1 MTDIIYTH
9 QTDACRWL
17 SWTRLSTDC
26 ACPRIVRW
34 LEEGGGVRLPRWLE
48 EGGGVRLPRCPPHAR
63 CPRLVPRLE
72 EGGGVSLPRLEEGG
86 RVSLPVTVVATVGS
100 SDRNCGK
107 KYDFENGSNIHQ
119 WYMFTIEYSMKSHK
133 SIIWLN
139 AICHAV
145 SAEWETNK
153 HSSELISG
161 VITMRRLDTLDL
173 S

>member
-1 MTDIIYTH
+1 MTDVMYTH
-9 QTDACRWL
+9 QTGACRWL
-17 SWTRLSTDC
+17 SWTPLSTDC
-26 ACPRIVRW
+26 ASARGGRWSQSAPLSTARCPRVVPR
-34 LEEGGGVRLPRWLE
+34 LQEGGV
-48 EGGGVRLPRCPPHAR
+48 VSLPRCPRLAR
-63 CPRLVPRLE
+63 
-72 EGGGVSLPRLEEGG
+72 RLEEGG
-86 RVSLPVTVVATVGS
+86 RVSLPVTVVGTVGS

-107 KYDFENGSNIHQ
+107 KYDFDNGSNIHQ

-133 SIIWLN
+133 RIICLN
-139 AICHAV
+139 VICHAV